1 MPSEQLIQ
9 ISQALKVSYDWRLV
23 ILSLVIA
30 VVSSYTALDLAR
42 QVPVAFGRASKL
54 WLLGS
59 AIALG
64 ISVWL
69 MHFIAMLAYKLPI
82 PVIYNFYIVFLSMVL
97 AIACCGMGLSFVTKQ
112 PLNWPHFLAG
122 GSFIAAGVVGMH
134 FVAMTGMQLAAVP
147 VYDLKIVVLANLST
161 IILCFGALW
170 LAFHPSAER
179 LTENIRKL
187 GSAVLTG
194 LSIDSL
200 HYTAMTAVKFYP
212 SFKLLKKQ
220 PPGNDD
226 YVLALSISIAALI
239 ILALASLA
247 SSFGQRLS
255 AEIAKAEALQ
265 ESEELY
271 QSLYDFAPDAYLTI
285 AADGRIV
292 SINQYGAEALG
303 YSKQEL
309 MYQDFSTVVYE
320 EDRDYFQQ
328 LFASIF
334 REKLV
339 IAEAELRKV
348 RKDGSIIWERQRSQL
363 ISNNDGEPVELRM
376 ICRDI
381 TERKQVEEQLRQN
394 AFHDALT
401 GLPNRVLF
409 IERLEQ
415 AIGHTQRHKEYL
427 FAVLF
432 LDLDRFKVV
441 NDSLGHLT
449 GDRLLIEI
457 AGRLKLCL
465 RHSDTVARLGGDE
478 FTILL
483 PDIEDSSDAVRVAER
498 IKEELQLAF
507 ALDGNEVFTSASIGI
522 TFSTTGYNSA
532 EDVLRDADIAM
543 YRAKSQGTA
552 HYEIFNTDMHAQAI
566 ALLQLETDL
575 RLGIER
581 QEFRLQYQP
590 IVLLESGKIAGFEAL
605 IRWQHPQKG
614 LLLPDTFL
622 PTAIETGLLSSLCRW
637 VIRSAC
643 QEARQWRSLF
653 PDLLLTISVNL
664 SSQRFNQSNLSTEV
678 AGVLQDTDLDASIL
692 KLEVTESLIMA
703 SAETV
708 TVMLYELKDL
718 GIQLSIDDFGTGYSS
733 LARLHHFPIDELKI
747 DRSFIKS
754 MSNDSGNSEIVEAII
769 ALAQKLNLDV
779 TAEGIETPEQ
789 LAKLRVLKCKYGQGF
804 FFSPPLD
811 SEAVRELVLTNP
823 QW

>member
-1 MPSEQLIQ
+1 MPSEKLIQ
-9 ISQALKVSYDWRLV
+9 ISQALEVSYDWRLV

-30 VVSSYTALDLAR
+30 IVSSYTALDLAR
-42 QVPVAFGRASKL
+42 QVPIALGRVSKL

-69 MHFIAMLAYKLPI
+69 MHFIAVLAYKLPI
-82 PVIYNFYIVFLSMVL
+82 PINYNFYIVFLSMVL
-97 AIACCGMGLSFVTKQ
+97 AIACCGVGLSFVTKQ
-112 PLNWPHFLAG
+112 PLNWLRFLAG
-122 GSFIAAGVVGMH
+122 GSFITAGVVGMH
-134 FVAMTGMQLAAVP
+134 FIAMTGMQLAAIP
-147 VYDLKIVVLANLST
+147 VYDLKIVALANLST
-161 IILCFGALW
+161 VTLCFSALW
-170 LAFHPSAER
+170 FAFHPSTER
-179 LTENIRKL
+179 VPENIRKL

-200 HYTAMTAVKFYP
+200 HYTAMAAVKFYP

-220 PPGNDD
+220 PPGNSD
-226 YVLALSISIAALI
+226 YVVALSISIAALI

-292 SINQYGAEALG
+292 SVNQYGAEALG
-303 YSKQEL
+303 YTKQEL
-309 MYQDFSTVVYE
+309 MYQDFSTLVYK
-320 EDRDYFQQ
+320 EDRDDFQQ
-328 LFASIF
+328 LFASVF
-334 REKLV
+334 REKLATV
-339 IAEAELRKV
+339 EAEFRKV

-363 ISNNDGEPVELRM
+363 IFNKEGEPVELRI

-381 TERKQVEEQLRQN
+381 TDRKQGEEQLRQN
-394 AFHDALT
+394 AFYDGLT

-415 AIGHTQRHKEYL
+415 AIGQTQRHKEHL

-441 NDSLGHLT
+441 NDSLGHLM
-449 GDRLLIEI
+449 GDRLLIEL

-465 RHSDTVARLGGDE
+465 RQSDTVARLGGDE

-483 PDIEDSSDAVRVAER
+483 PDIEDSSDPIRVAER
-498 IKEELQLAF
+498 IKEELQLPF
-507 ALDGNEVFTSASIGI
+507 ALDGNEVYTSASIGI
-522 TFSTTGYNSA
+522 TLSTTGYESA

-552 HYEIFNTDMHAQAI
+552 RYEIFNTDMHAQAI

-575 RLGIER
+575 RLAIER

-614 LLLPDTFL
+614 LLLPNEFL
-622 PTAIETGLLSSLCRW
+622 PTATETGLQTSLCRW

-643 QEARQWRSLF
+643 QEARQWRSQF

-664 SSQRFNQSNLSTEV
+664 SSQHFHQSNLSAEV
-678 AGVLQDTDLDASIL
+678 ARVLQETDLEASIL

-708 TVMLYELKDL
+708 KAMLYELKDL
-718 GIQLSIDDFGTGYSS
+718 GVKLSIDDFGTGYSS

-747 DRSFIKS
+747 GRSFIDS
-754 MSNDSGNSEIVEAII
+754 MSNESGNSEIVEAII

-789 LAKLRVLKCKYGQGF
+789 LAKLRELKCKYGQGF
-804 FFSPPLD
+804 FFSRPLD
-811 SEAVRELVLTNP
+811 SEAVRELILTNP

>member
-1 MPSEQLIQ
+1 MPSEKLIQ
-9 ISQALKVSYDWRLV
+9 ISQAFEVSYDWRLV

-42 QVPVAFGRASKL
+42 QVPVALGRASKL

-82 PVIYNFYIVFLSMVL
+82 PVNYNFYVVFLSMVV
-97 AIACCGMGLSFVTKQ
+97 AIACCGVGLSFVTKQ
-112 PLNWPHFLAG
+112 PLNWLRFLAG
-122 GSFIAAGVVGMH
+122 GSFVTAGVVGMH
-134 FVAMTGMQLAAVP
+134 FIAMTGMQLAAIP
-147 VYDLKIVVLANLST
+147 VYDLKIVAIANLST
-161 IILCFGALW
+161 VTLCFSALW
-170 LAFHPSAER
+170 FAFHPSTER
-179 LTENIRKL
+179 VPENIRKL

-200 HYTAMTAVKFYP
+200 HYTAMLAVKFYP

-220 PPGNDD
+220 PPGNAD
-226 YVLALSISIAALI
+226 YVVALSISIAALI

-247 SSFGQRLS
+247 SSFGQQLS
-255 AEIAKAEALQ
+255 AEIAKAEVLQ

-271 QSLYDFAPDAYLTI
+271 QSLYDFAPDAYLTV
-285 AADGRIV
+285 ASDGRII
-292 SINQYGAEALG
+292 SINQYGAELLG

-309 MYQDFSTVVYE
+309 IYQDFSTIVYE

-328 LFASIF
+328 LFASIL
-334 REKLV
+334 REKLAIV
-339 IAEAELRKV
+339 EAELRKV

-363 ISNNDGEPVELRM
+363 IFNSEGEPVELRI

-381 TERKQVEEQLRQN
+381 TERKQGEEQLRQN
-394 AFHDALT
+394 AFYDALT

-415 AIGHTQRHKEYL
+415 AIAHTQRHKEHL

-441 NDSLGHLT
+441 NDSLGHLI

-465 RHSDTVARLGGDE
+465 RQSDTVARLGGDE

-483 PDIEDSSDAVRVAER
+483 PDIEDSSDPIRVAER
-498 IKEELQLAF
+498 IKEELQLPF
-507 ALDGNEVFTSASIGI
+507 ALDGNEVFTSVSIGI
-522 TFSTTGYNSA
+522 TLSTTGYESA

-552 HYEIFNTDMHAQAI
+552 RYEIFNTDMHTQAI

-575 RLGIER
+575 RLAIER

-590 IVLLESGKIAGFEAL
+590 IILLESGKITGFEAL

-614 LLLPDTFL
+614 LLAPDEFL
-622 PTAIETGLLSSLCRW
+622 PTATETGLLISLCRW

-643 QEARQWRSLF
+643 QEAKQWRSQF
-653 PDLLLTISVNL
+653 PDLLLTISINL
-664 SSQRFNQSNLSTEV
+664 SSQHFNQPNLSAEV
-678 AGVLQDTDLDASIL
+678 ARVLQETGLEASIL
-692 KLEVTESLIMA
+692 KLEVTENLIMTG
-703 SAETV
+703 AEMV
-708 TVMLYELKDL
+708 KAMLYELKDL
-718 GIQLSIDDFGTGYSS
+718 GVQLSIDDFGTGYSS

-747 DRSFIKS
+747 DRSFIDS
-754 MSNDSGNSEIVEAII
+754 MSNDPENSEIVEAII

-779 TAEGIETPEQ
+779 TAEGVETPEQ
-789 LAKLRVLKCKYGQGF
+789 LAKLRELKCKYGQGF
-804 FFSPPLD
+804 FFSRPLD
-811 SEAVRELVLTNP
+811 SEAVRELILTNP